1 VQRAL
6 GLPECATP
14 PTEVYELAKRRG
26 MDFVTI
32 TDHDTIDGALELA
45 DEPDS
50 FISEELTASFAGQ
63 PQAVHVLCFGITPD
77 DHRWLQAHSADLVR
91 CAEYLHE
98 NHIACALAHP
108 FFHVA
113 APLTAAQRR
122 LLAELFPVWETR
134 NGTRAQELNA
144 PAEIYIDTHGGVAVG
159 GSDDHAGVDIGRTFT
174 EAPGARTPEEFLAH
188 LRTGRVRACGEH
200 GSAAKWAHSALV
212 LAARALGASGRRVS
226 RAAARLDAGALLA
239 LAERIMR
246 DADARGG
253 PGRAGVGR
261 EQMRAL
267 LAAWLEELGLDAD
280 PACLVALAQCDDF
293 SHAALERRARRTHE
307 RRLSQA
313 TARLLRGGL
322 ATTGCKEAGELFSAC
337 LAAVPYVPAS
347 ALLARERAKLAKADG
362 EPVRVALVADG
373 LDAVHGV
380 ARTIAQ
386 LRDRGV
392 EGYRLE
398 LIGTD
403 ANVDRRLPAVA
414 ESEVAL
420 YPGLKLGV
428 PSLLAVSDALTERP
442 YDLVHVCTPGPAGL
456 AAAAVA
462 RLMGA
467 TLVGSHHTELE
478 AYVRLRGADERAA
491 MAVRAA
497 MAALYGRCEVV
508 FSPSAFA
515 DCSLTELGIA
525 SERIHRWG
533 RGVDL
538 ERFSPA
544 VGERELRPDRIVI
557 LYIGRLSREKGID
570 LLADAFLLA
579 RERDRRLH
587 LLVAGGGPEEE
598 HLRRRLGEAATF
610 LGWVE
615 HEALGGV
622 YAGADVLLFPSVTDT
637 FGQVI
642 LEAQASGLPVLA
654 VDAGASAELI
664 EDGRTGC
671 LAPADP
677 TALAQALCALAR
689 RRLLR
694 DRLAAGGLA
703 VAANHSW
710 ERSLE
715 QLAAGYGRAL
725 GRRRKAVRDG
735 PESCRATTVRARQAA

>member
-403 ANVDRRLPAVA
+403 ANV
-414 ESEVAL
+414 
-420 YPGLKLGV
+420 
-428 PSLLAVSDALTERP
+428 
-442 YDLVHVCTPGPAGL
+442 
-456 AAAAVA
+456 
-462 RLMGA
+462 
-467 TLVGSHHTELE
+467 TELE

-615 HEALGGV
+615 HEPLGGV

-735 PESCRATTVRARQAA
+735 PESCRAPTVRARRAA